1 MSKLSGRSSEKPWSA
16 KRDAYL
22 AAFLVPLLIM
32 VIIFIQRG
40 IFPFGKECYLRTDMY
55 HQYAPFFSEFQYKLT
70 NGGSLLYSWDVGLG
84 VNFSAIYAYYLAS
97 PLNWLVALCPKSLVI
112 EFMTVMIVV
121 KTALCA
127 VTMTWYLLRRSRMP
141 HFYAAFFGIFYA
153 MSGYMC
159 AYSWNIMWIDCIILF
174 PLVVYGSEELV
185 DNGRFMM
192 YIITLGLSILT
203 NYYISIMTCIFL
215 VFWFFARAVLKGLLD
230 PVDFFGRAL
239 MFALSSLLAGG
250 LAMAVLR
257 PEIYALQQTASGT
270 FSFPHTVTQ
279 YFSIIDMLAR
289 HMGNIDTEVGLNHWP
304 NIYCGVAVYQMML
317 LYFAN
322 RRIPVKEKAV
332 YTVLLIFFLA
342 GFSLN
347 VLNYIWHGL
356 HYPNSLPCRQ
366 SYIYIFLVLYM
377 CYRTA
382 DEREGNTLKDLK
394 ISFFL
399 SFAFILLCQK
409 TVEQDHIKF
418 WAYYLA
424 MLFISL
430 YALLLYL
437 KRAGK
442 IGRNT
447 LMFLLLGLVAVEAA
461 VNTTITS
468 VPTTSRVEYLRDN
481 AEVAALKN
489 SVPTQPFARFEKVKR
504 KTKDDGAWMNF
515 PSVSLFSSMAN
526 RHLSDFM
533 RDIGCEASVNA
544 YSITG
549 STPLADALLDVRY
562 AFWSEEAED
571 PALTLIAQSGETWLY
586 ENPHTFPLAFTVS
599 PDLDENWVYTL
610 ENPADVQNDL
620 CSVMR
625 CDPVLIRLDGSPS
638 GSYYNFTAPEDGI
651 YYGFATGS
659 KVDKVKAELPGGS
672 KTYENLKRRYFMEFG
687 MLRRDDTVSLTE
699 TSDDAPT
706 LDMKVYRFDYDALAR
721 LKEALASNAMEITRF
736 TDTEIDGTVTADS
749 PCLLFTSIP
758 YDKGWQ
764 VTVDGVPAETHDFA
778 EAFLSVKLTPGT
790 HTLAFRFTPE
800 GRTLGFLLTLV
811 SLILTAGAGV
821 WTILAG
827 RRRKQEQDARE
838 ASGAG
843 VFDGESEDEEDGE
856 EEDTEEDSGLPEP
869 ADDADEEEADISE
882 PADDAGGEVTGGT
895 EAADAAGGTQDHGAA
910 AEPQTQADIPKARTD
925 ARGSDMTEGEEV

>member
-1 MSKLSGRSSEKPWSA
+1 MNEYSGRAAGKPWFS

-22 AAFLVPLLIM
+22 AAFLVPLLVM
-32 VIIFIQRG
+32 LIIFIQRG

-55 HQYAPFFSEFQYKLT
+55 HQYAPFFSEFQYKLK

-97 PLNWLVALCPKSLVI
+97 PLNWLVILCPKSLVI

-121 KTALCA
+121 KTALCG
-127 VTMTWYLLRRSRMP
+127 VSMTWYLLRRSRTP

-153 MSGYMC
+153 MSGYLC
-159 AYSWNIMWIDCIILF
+159 AYSWNIMWLDCIILF
-174 PLVVYGSEELV
+174 PLIMYASEELI
-185 DNGRFMM
+185 DNGRCLM
-192 YIITLGLSILT
+192 YIVTLGLSILT

-239 MFALSSLLAGG
+239 LFAVSSLLAGG
-250 LAMAVLR
+250 LAMAVLL
-257 PEIYALQQTASGT
+257 PEIYALQATASGT
-270 FSFPHTVTQ
+270 ISFPHTFTQ

-289 HMGNIDTEVGLNHWP
+289 HMGNIDTEVGLDHWP

-322 RRIPVKEKAV
+322 RKIPMKEKAV

-347 VLNYIWHGL
+347 VFNYIWHGL

-366 SYIYIFLVLYM
+366 SYIYIFLVLFM

-382 DEREGNTLKDLK
+382 DNYEGNTLKDLK
-394 ISFFL
+394 VSFFL
-399 SFAFILLCQK
+399 AFAFILLCQK
-409 TVEQDHIKF
+409 TVTQEHFKF

-424 MLFISL
+424 MLFVSL

-437 KRAGK
+437 ERSGK
-442 IGRNT
+442 LSRNA
-447 LMFLLLGLVAVEAA
+447 LMFILLGLVAVETA

-468 VPTTSRVEYLRDN
+468 VPTTSREEYLRDN
-481 AEVAALKN
+481 AEVAALKRA
-489 SVPTQPFARFEKVKR
+489 VPSAPFARFEKVKR

-533 RDIGCEASVNA
+533 RDLGCEASVNA

-549 STPLADALLDVRY
+549 STPFADALLDVKY
-562 AFWSEEAED
+562 AFWSEEPED
-571 PALTLIAQSGETWLY
+571 PALEFIAQSGGTWLY

-625 CDPVLIRLDGSPS
+625 CDPVLILQEGTANGP
-638 GSYYNFTAPEDGI
+638 YYSFTAKEDGI
-651 YYGFATGS
+651 YYGFATGA
-659 KVDKVKAELPGGS
+659 KVDKVKAELPGGT

-687 MLRRDDTVSLTE
+687 MLRKDDSVSLTE
-699 TSDDAPT
+699 TSDDQPS
-706 LDMKVYRFDYDALAR
+706 LDVKVYRFDYDALGR

-736 TDTEIDGTVTADS
+736 TDTKISGTVTADA

-758 YDKGWQ
+758 YDKSWT
-764 VTVDGVPAETHDFA
+764 VKVDGVPAETKDFA

-790 HTLAFRFTPE
+790 HTLEFSFLPE
-800 GRTLGFLLTLV
+800 GMILGI
-811 SLILTAGAGV
+811 ILTAVSLVLTACFAAFI
-821 WTILAG
+821 IL
-827 RRRKQEQDARE
+827 RRRRGAEAR
-838 ASGAG
+838 
-843 VFDGESEDEEDGE
+843 DGIAEIG
-856 EEDTEEDSGLPEP
+856 EDTY
-869 ADDADEEEADISE
+869 ADDADGEDADEAYADEAEWE
-882 PADDAGGEVTGGT
+882 PEDAGEAPGEG
-895 EAADAAGGTQDHGAA
+895 A
-910 AEPQTQADIPKARTD
+910 AEPEEQDDIPQALKGAG
-925 ARGSDMTEGEEV
+925 GSHEKEGEEV